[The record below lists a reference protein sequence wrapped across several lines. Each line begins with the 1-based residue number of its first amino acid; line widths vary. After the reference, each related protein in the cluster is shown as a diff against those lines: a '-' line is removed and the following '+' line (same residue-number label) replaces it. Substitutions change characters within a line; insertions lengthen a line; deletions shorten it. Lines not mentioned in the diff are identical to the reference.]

1 MTVYNVFQ
9 KGLIRGSERL
19 PFDPDKSYAY
29 VEHPTEGWRVF
40 LRTASFLYRDSDNP
54 MKFLVVKKRGTA
66 NDSKSWEPPK
76 GQMEGKDLL
85 RNPRNLQSH
94 LQENAL
100 REIEEESHIYGI
112 KNLKYTGLVYQNR
125 EKDYP
130 EKWYFQY
137 HIFHAKLTESQIN
150 QSFDTFEWITV
161 HPEGFD
167 RWKRDRKEKD
177 AVAWYSPTKTRMNPR
192 WCPQIVSLWR
202 GWVNK

>member
-1 MTVYNVFQ
+1 
-9 KGLIRGSERL
+9 
-19 PFDPDKSYAY
+19 
-29 VEHPTEGWRVF
+29 
-40 LRTASFLYRDSDNP
+40 
-54 MKFLVVKKRGTA
+54 
-66 NDSKSWEPPK
+66 
-76 GQMEGKDLL
+76 MEGKDLL

-150 QSFDTFEWITV
+150 QSFDTFEWITA